1 MPEPVADHGKLQL
14 RALLH
19 ADLPWPV
26 GPNRTT
32 DNTDTSTDTT
42 DTGTT
47 DNTSDG
53 STTDSGTTDNN
64 ALLAAVPSVTTASGS
79 FDFTDDIV
87 IGSSAVVSTSLSVG
101 TVIWALRGGSL
112 LTAFL
117 SAMPAWQAFDSMQPL
132 TASEALKQIET
143 FLTEHQQ
150 NADFDTVVF
159 RLTSLAFIAGKK
171 GNPS

>member
-53 STTDSGTTDNN
+53 STTDSGPTDNN
-64 ALLAAVPSVTTASGS
+64 ALLAAVPSVTRASGS
-79 FDFTDDIV
+79 FDITDDIA
-87 IGSSAVVSTSLSVG
+87 IGSSAVVSTSLPVG

-112 LTAFL
+112 LTALL
-117 SAMPAWQAFDSMQPL
+117 SAMPAWQAFDPL
-132 TASEALKQIET
+132 PVLQSFEKKKVVEDDDT
-143 FLTEHQQ
+143 FLSIVTRRIK
-150 NADFDTVVF
+150 NAPHST
-159 RLTSLAFIAGKK
+159 K
-171 GNPS
+171 P